1 MFLRKILSLK
11 NTLLFRLTILY
22 AGIFTLLSFLA
33 FAIFYYQ
40 ILTVT
45 MKGMDEELL
54 KEIEEFSIVMAEA
67 GLEEVKVEVAEE
79 AESEDPD
86 EEFYRLI
93 NFNGDV
99 LATTDMSS
107 WGSVEKYNNLKKLQ
121 EGETNYIFQTL
132 TIPGREYKARMI
144 SATIGTDTVL
154 QIGETLEEAEEYLTI
169 FRNLFAILL
178 IILMSLSAVIGWLM
192 ARQALLG
199 MEQVTQTAI
208 EISQGAY
215 DKRVQVKDRYDEIK
229 RLGSTFNTMLDRIQ
243 NVLRSMREINDNI
256 AHDLRSPLARIRG
269 LAEMMLMRE
278 RSVDDYK
285 KMAASTVEEC
295 DDLIDIVNTMLDI
308 TEAEAGVQVL
318 EIEELDLKKLII
330 DAHELFQPI
339 ADEKRINVTLDL
351 PHKLLFKGDRKRTQ
365 RIVTNLLEN
374 AIKYTPDRGK
384 VSISAFENDGRI
396 SIIVEDTGIGIPEA
410 DLPHIFER
418 FYQCDKSRTERGIGL
433 GLSLA
438 KAFVVALGGTLT
450 ARSTLDKGSAFLVTL
465 PQ

>member
-1 MFLRKILSLK
+1 MFLRKILNLK

-67 GLEEVKVEVAEE
+67 GLEGVKAAIAEE
-79 AESEDPD
+79 AESEDPN
-86 EEFYRLI
+86 EECYRLI

-107 WGSVEKYNNLKKLQ
+107 WGSVEKYNNLKRLQ
-121 EGETNYIFQTL
+121 EDETNYIFQTL
-132 TIPGREYKARMI
+132 IIPGREYKARMI
-144 SATIGTDTVL
+144 SGTIGTDTVL
-154 QIGETLEEAEEYLTI
+154 QIGGTLEEAEKYLTI
-169 FRNLFAILL
+169 FRNLFAMLL
-178 IILMSLSAVIGWLM
+178 IILMSLSAVIGWIM

-229 RLGSTFNTMLDRIQ
+229 RLGSTFNAMLDRIQ

-269 LAEMMLMRE
+269 LAEMTLMRE
-278 RSVDDYK
+278 RSVDEYK

-295 DDLIDIVNTMLDI
+295 DDLIDLVNTMLDI
-308 TEAEAGVQVL
+308 TEAESGVQVL
-318 EIEELDLKKLII
+318 EIEELDLRKLII

-339 ADEKRINVTLDL
+339 ADEKQINVTLDL
-351 PHKLLFKGDRKRTQ
+351 PHKLLFKGNRKKTQ

-396 SIIVEDTGIGIPEA
+396 NIIVEDTGIGIPEA
-410 DLPHIFER
+410 ELPHIFER

-450 ARSTLDKGSAFLVTL
+450 ARSTLDKGSTFSVTL